1 MQQLYNFN
9 GQPQT
14 FTIESSAG
22 EKQSVLKPGTS
33 PTLLSFTPPIFL
45 GPTPKPL
52 STVEINTVV
61 KLLLP
66 FPVSTHTRARLTQG
80 PVDSSKYTLCTG
92 NLTDLW
98 ASAVT
103 ALQEKL

>member
-14 FTIESSAG
+14 FTTESSVG
-22 EKQSVLKPGTS
+22 EKPSVLKPGTS
-33 PTLLSFTPPIFL
+33 PILLSFTPHFL
-45 GPTPKPL
+45 GLTPKPL
-52 STVEINTVV
+52 STLEINTVV

-66 FPVSTHTRARLTQG
+66 LPVSTHTRARLTQG
-80 PVDSSKYTLCTG
+80 PVDSPKYTLRTG

-103 ALQEKL
+103 ALKEKL